1 MREGFTFIIELKTL
15 QNHADRAVALLD
27 RGYKWNYKYLTCTL
41 QGQFSAF
48 DGRVNAV
55 KIWGWVVGHKGSILK
70 HHLLD
75 SAVCSSLGSYTD
87 HLCSLKSII
96 MVSNTPGTE

>member
-1 MREGFTFIIELKTL
+1 MGEGFTFIIELKTL

-41 QGQFSAF
+41 QGHFSAF

-55 KIWGWVVGHKGSILK
+55 KILGLGGGTQRFNLKASFTRQCCLLISRQLHGSPML
-70 HHLLD
+70 
-75 SAVCSSLGSYTD
+75 T
-87 HLCSLKSII
+87 KSII
-96 MVSNTPGTE
+96 TVSKTPGTE